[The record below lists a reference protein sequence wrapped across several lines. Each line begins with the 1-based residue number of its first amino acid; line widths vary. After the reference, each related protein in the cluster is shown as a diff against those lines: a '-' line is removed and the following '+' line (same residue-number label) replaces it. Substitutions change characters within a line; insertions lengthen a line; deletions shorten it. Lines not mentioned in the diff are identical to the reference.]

1 MKTNITTNSSK
12 RMNLTTDDTLTL
24 AFPRMEESTP
34 ATLRAIVCEKSLK
47 RIVVTSKD
55 SNEISKVEKALAL
68 KLQPKSK
75 MKTNITTNSSKRMN
89 LTTDWKVSNI
99 DKAQYLGTIEFK
111 DNKNEYHS
119 FEVLATSLKTE
130 PNKLVFGGACNT
142 GFLESGY
149 ILRESCESIDETLAE
164 MLADL
169 EVYYNDGKQFV
180 SRIVCNERM

>member
-1 MKTNITTNSSK
+1 
-12 RMNLTTDDTLTL
+12 
-24 AFPRMEESTP
+24 
-34 ATLRAIVCEKSLK
+34 
-47 RIVVTSKD
+47 
-55 SNEISKVEKALAL
+55 
-68 KLQPKSK
+68 